1 MPLYIEG
8 VFHMIGLLR
17 FSFTEM
23 PEMTDGTQ
31 STCLRR

>member
-8 VFHMIGLLR
+8 VCRVIGLFWDSL
-17 FSFTEM
+17 TDM

-31 STCLRR
+31 ST